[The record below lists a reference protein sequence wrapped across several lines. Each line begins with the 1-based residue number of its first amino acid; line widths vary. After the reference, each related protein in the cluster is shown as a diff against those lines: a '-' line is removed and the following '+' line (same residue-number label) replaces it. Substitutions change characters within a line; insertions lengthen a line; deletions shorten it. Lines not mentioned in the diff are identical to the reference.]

1 MERCRAD
8 SIRNQLLSSA
18 DDEARPIL
26 DVRAADLQEE
36 MAEQRFSVPS
46 APTKTAATR
55 RTSQRAE
62 ASNETERDAR
72 AAQVKDARAAQV
84 KTAMLTGWIRSRCS
98 EPARATSRLS
108 EISLIRTGVNYWH
121 IATGCLAR

>member
-1 MERCRAD
+1 MQTPSRPSMERCQAD

-18 DDEARPIL
+18 DDEARQIL

-55 RTSQRAE
+55 RISQRAE
-62 ASNETERDAR
+62 ASNETER
-72 AAQVKDARAAQV
+72 DARAAQV

-98 EPARATSRLS
+98 EPAPATSRLS